1 MDSFMNKIFN
11 EYGPWSWFT
20 QNEPF
25 ILKHNP
31 LNVTAIV
38 CGVPS
43 IEFSVF
49 IRVISLL
56 SGHII
61 LKGWRAVY
69 LLSYMF
75 ANHML

>member
-1 MDSFMNKIFN
+1 MNKIFN
-11 EYGPWSWFT
+11 EYGPWSWFST

-31 LNVTAIV
+31 LNVTVIV